1 MNKKQFLKELETA
14 LGSAPAVDREKTIDF
29 YSELID
35 DIVEEGV
42 TEEEAVAGLGKIDDI
57 AKDAV
62 NEIPVTA
69 FVKDKVKKR
78 KITPLTIVLIIMASP
93 IWAPVLLSAA
103 AVVFSIYI
111 TVWAVIAAFFAVF
124 AGFAAGAPLG
134 IVEAGFMAFSGNTPD
149 AIFVFGCALIL
160 AGAAIYLFYLAV
172 LTAKSAIRATAWT
185 MRKLK
190 FRLADGNR

>member
-35 DIVEEGV
+35 DIVEEGL

-124 AGFAAGAPLG
+124 AGFAAGR
-134 IVEAGFMAFSGNTPD
+134 
-149 AIFVFGCALIL
+149 
-160 AGAAIYLFYLAV
+160 AARD
-172 LTAKSAIRATAWT
+172 S
-185 MRKLK
+185 
-190 FRLADGNR
+190 

>member
-1 MNKKQFLKELETA
+1 MNKEEFLRELEKA
-14 LGSAPAVDREKTIDF
+14 LASAPAAEREKTLDF

-35 DIVEEGV
+35 DMVEEGG

-62 NEIPVTA
+62 NEIPVTV

-78 KITPLTIVLIIMASP
+78 KIAPMTIALIIMASP
-93 IWAPVLLSAA
+93 IWAPILISAA
-103 AVVFSIYI
+103 AAVFSIYI
-111 TVWAVIAAFFAVF
+111 TVWAVIAALFAVF

-134 IVEAGFMAFSGNTPD
+134 IAEAGFMAFSGNIPD

-172 LTAKSAIRATAWT
+172 LTAKATIRATAWT

-190 FRLADGNR
+190 FKLANGNR